1 MAELKEARVPDI
13 GGHDDVPVIEV
24 LVKPGDRI
32 EKDQGLVT
40 LESDK
45 ATMEVPAPFAGI
57 VREVRVKVGDTVS
70 EGALVAMVE
79 ADDAG
84 VPMNAVMIATFFLV
98 GMDTG
103 HRVISWFEQQ
113 HIDWSRAMALIIG
126 RQGRPTAGVT
136 WSSNAVAAMLLGAS
150 GQQLGLDR
158 LYIAPHAPMFNLSQP
173 PDAQALAAQEA
184 GMRNLW
190 NYTRSISDLGDIM
203 YHGYPRFSQGR
214 PQRPVLTP
222 ETQWVSELPA
232 IQGPDDWRA
241 FNTRLRVILE
251 DPRQLLASCVT
262 DYTVQC
268 LMDCGNQ
275 PDRLTVPGLDGMPY
289 PIVHS

>member
-1 MAELKEARVPDI
+1 MTPRKFAI
-13 GGHDDVPVIEV
+13 GLMI
-24 LVKPGDRI
+24 
-32 EKDQGLVT
+32 
-40 LESDK
+40 
-45 ATMEVPAPFAGI
+45 AG
-57 VREVRVKVGDTVS
+57 
-70 EGALVAMVE
+70 GALFVGTAIANMVNHACAMTERYLQRVLAEPQYLNAEDLRRHYLE
-79 ADDAG
+79 ANDAG